1 MQRREFIKLSGATA
15 LFLAFG
21 AGTSLHAATSI
32 GARTVV
38 NIMLDGGPDFKHL
51 IVPPFSS
58 DANSY
63 GAAYWRA
70 RASIFRTTA
79 GDSAKL
85 RQAYRDN
92 YDEVTFD
99 GVRFGILKSC
109 AWLKNEIRKGNVAVV
124 SNVVASTNRDHY
136 HSKLILESG
145 SLRTGANT
153 TEISG
158 WGGRSVGE
166 LDANAVA
173 VTRGVRLVCNGEDP
187 LGRKG
192 YDNTRVISNFD
203 SRDMGLYTY
212 DTQADL
218 DSGSRSYKWSVQAL
232 MSRSLKSYY
241 QAKANEIPE
250 QSPYR
255 KFIKHEQKLRQF
267 GNRVSARLKARP
279 VPLAITAL
287 YQGGNTLKSTYFGQQ
302 IRNLYDSF
310 VTQDILAMRFAS
322 MEYTGWDSHRDQHR
336 KIEPMFSDLFG
347 TSKGL
352 HTLVSHLD
360 AYNKAITNNTVF
372 VISGE
377 FGRQLKSNG
386 DHGTDHGRGNS
397 VLVIGKSVNGGFY
410 GDPFPSDE
418 TARLEIKNEDIHGK
432 TSMFQVYARV
442 LNWQQ
447 GGLGSQVFDLS
458 NQPVESGVNLS
469 ALLKA

>member
-1 MQRREFIKLSGATA
+1 MQRREFIRLSGATA
-15 LFLAFG
+15 LFLAMG
-21 AGTSLHAATSI
+21 GTGTSLHAATSI

-38 NIMLDGGPDFKHL
+38 NITLDGGPDFKHL

-58 DANSY
+58 DADSY

-70 RASIFRTTA
+70 RASIFRSQASDT
-79 GDSAKL
+79 AKL
-85 RQAYRDN
+85 LQAYRDN

-109 AWLKNEIRKGNVAVV
+109 AWLKNEIRNGNVAIV

-136 HSKLILESG
+136 HSKLIMESG
-145 SLRTGANT
+145 SLNTGPHD

-158 WGGRSVGE
+158 WGGRSVGT

-173 VTRGVRLVCNGEDP
+173 VTRGVRLVCNGDDP
-187 LGRKG
+187 LHQKG
-192 YDNTRVISNFD
+192 YDNARVISNFE
-203 SRDMGLYTY
+203 SRDMGLYNY

-218 DSGSRSYKWSVQAL
+218 NNGNRNYIWSSSAI

-241 QAKANEIPE
+241 QAKANEVPE

-255 KFIKHEQKLRQF
+255 KFIRHEQKLRAF
-267 GNRVSARLKARP
+267 GKRVEARLKAKP
-279 VPLAITAL
+279 VPAQITAL
-287 YQGGNTLKSTYFGQQ
+287 YEGSNTLASTYFGKQ

-310 VTQDILAMRFAS
+310 MTQDILEMRFAS

-347 TSKGL
+347 IKKGL
-352 HTLVSHLD
+352 HVLSSHLGNTI
-360 AYNKAITNNTVF
+360 YSNTVF

-386 DHGTDHGRGNS
+386 DNGTDHGRGNS

-410 GDPFPSDE
+410 GDPFPSE
-418 TARLEIKNEDIHGK
+418 EIARLEIKNEDIHGK

-442 LNWQQ
+442 LNWQKS
-447 GGLGSQVFDLS
+447 GLGTAVFDLS
-458 NQPVESGVNLS
+458 NQPVEAGVNLS
-469 ALLKA
+469 SLMKT